1 MDKDTNFNEL
11 QNNIIAEFPE
21 LFVNDSTGDD
31 DSDSDDNG
39 NSSGTTPGGTG
50 GDGGST
56 SNEKSTANQPQLTP
70 KQQGALAKA
79 LAKQKDFVNGKI
91 KKTQISK
98 SHERQVKA
106 IESSD
111 MTQEK
116 VKVEY
121 DIKRY
126 DGTTKSYSDS
136 IDVTVINKITDLT
149 HNICPILYYSDNRS
163 CKQAVDSG
171 FQLGKM
177 LAKKLQVRNDDVT
190 VHYNRQ
196 NRGKIERRILA
207 ELGVGNTK
215 IFESKTVTTARNAGI
230 HISIDASGSMS
241 GMRFNNT
248 IKTATAIA
256 VAMEAVGNIRVR
268 IDLRTHIDTP
278 TVLVAYD
285 SRKNQLRHIKKYFP
299 KLVASG
305 GTPEGI
311 CFKAI
316 EKLITAERN
325 TRDIYFINF
334 SDGEPSTNAVQITRD
349 TVKSFKRSGLKVM
362 SYFIGSDTKRNTT
375 FDDMYGTDSTVYI
388 DTANITEVAKTV
400 NRLLMRRD

>member
-1 MDKDTNFNEL
+1 MNTETKFDEL
-11 QNNIIAEFPE
+11 QNNIVAEFPE
-21 LFVNDSTGDD
+21 LFVGDAD
-31 DSDSDDNG
+31 GDGDSDDSG
-39 NSSGTTPGGTG
+39 NSSGTTSGGTG
-50 GDGGST
+50 GDSGST
-56 SNEKSTANQPQLTP
+56 SNTNKPQLTS
-70 KQQGALAKA
+70 KQKDALAKA

-91 KKTQISK
+91 KKAQMTKEQSK
-98 SHERQVKA
+98 KVEA

-111 MTQEK
+111 MTQES

-121 DIKRY
+121 NQTRW
-126 DGTTKSYSDS
+126 DGTSRHYSET
-136 IDVTVINKITDLT
+136 IPVTVINKITDST
-149 HNICPILYYSDNRS
+149 NSICSMVRDSSSRS
-163 CKQAVDSG
+163 GEEAVNSG
-171 FQLGKM
+171 FRLGKM

-215 IFESKTVTTARNAGI
+215 IFESKTITTARNAGI

-241 GMRFNNT
+241 GTRFNNT

-268 IDLRTHIDTP
+268 IDFRTHDSGPGP

-285 SRKNQLRHIKKYFP
+285 SRKNTVKHIKKYFP
-299 KLVASG
+299 RLNANG

-334 SDGEPSTNAVQITRD
+334 SDGEPSTNAIQITTNTIR
-349 TVKSFKRSGLKVM
+349 SFKRSGLKVM
-362 SYFIGSDTKRNTT
+362 SYFIGSNNQRSSVFDT
-375 FDDMYGTDSTVYI
+375 MYGTDSTVYI
-388 DTANITEVAKTV
+388 DTNNITEVAKTV
-400 NRLLMRRD
+400 NRLLMARA